1 MILMNNNAK
10 QIRVLQIAGGLRDNV
25 NGKPVVGGIVSFLYN
40 YYSKM
45 NHDRIHFD
53 FLAIRNQC
61 FEQYRNDFERLGSD
75 LYALGIETGGLRRFV
90 AIIRQL
96 SSFIKEHDYDAVH
109 INTSAFFPALACA
122 IAAKKAG
129 IKNIIAHSHSTGIN
143 SKLQRIAINLLSPL
157 LTIYADQYCACSFE
171 AAKNLFSRGVIKKK
185 KYKIIRNAIDAA
197 KYKFNMNLR
206 DDVRTG
212 LGYENE
218 FVIGHV
224 GRFVDVKN
232 HEFLVEFFLHFKKSV
247 HSAKLMLIG
256 DGELEQNIKDKVD
269 ALGLTEDVD
278 FLGYRNDPYNY
289 YQAMDLFVMPSFV
302 EGFPIVALEAQAS
315 GLPCYLS
322 SSITNE
328 VVITD
333 WCWSFALD
341 DGPNNLAETV
351 NLNLDIFSSRKD
363 TSQCVVDAGFDIKHN
378 LETLESLYVT
388 ARM

>member
-1 MILMNNNAK
+1 MNNNAK
-10 QIRVLQIAGGLRDNV
+10 QIRVLQIAGWLLDNV

-143 SKLQRIAINLLSPL
+143 SKLKRIAINLLSPL

-171 AAKNLFSRGVIKKK
+171 AAKNLFSRGVIKR
-185 KYKIIRNAIDAA
+185 RNI
-197 KYKFNMNLR
+197 KS
-206 DDVRTG
+206 
-212 LGYENE
+212 LGMP
-218 FVIGHV
+218 
-224 GRFVDVKN
+224 
-232 HEFLVEFFLHFKKSV
+232 
-247 HSAKLMLIG
+247 LML
-256 DGELEQNIKDKVD
+256 QNI
-269 ALGLTEDVD
+269 
-278 FLGYRNDPYNY
+278 
-289 YQAMDLFVMPSFV
+289 
-302 EGFPIVALEAQAS
+302 
-315 GLPCYLS
+315 
-322 SSITNE
+322 
-328 VVITD
+328 
-333 WCWSFALD
+333 
-341 DGPNNLAETV
+341 NL
-351 NLNLDIFSSRKD
+351 I
-363 TSQCVVDAGFDIKHN
+363 
-378 LETLESLYVT
+378 
-388 ARM
+388 